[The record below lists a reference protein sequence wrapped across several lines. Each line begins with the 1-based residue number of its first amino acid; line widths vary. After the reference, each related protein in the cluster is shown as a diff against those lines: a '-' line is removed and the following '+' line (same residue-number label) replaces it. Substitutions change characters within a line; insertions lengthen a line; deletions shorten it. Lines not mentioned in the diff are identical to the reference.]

1 VTGDAI
7 LHPRIE
13 LDSTISS
20 NASSPHQTV
29 SEAGSEDLP
38 CPWCHSHGSFAGVT
52 VDQRVCIS
60 CSGSGLRDDVG
71 IQLLTGAPR
80 NSVVESRERP
90 PGEVDDNN
98 APLDLEVPA
107 DLPSDLSSLSMGAP
121 VTISSAH
128 RGTLGPFLA
137 ARCEHSNIARGDGRV
152 AVGSV
157 LGAFLENGAAG
168 VSLHIQHVPGFDLD
182 GPPQRRRRLNPMED
196 NEKE

>member
-107 DLPSDLSSLSMGAP
+107 DLPSDLSSPSMGAP

-137 ARCEHSNIARGDGRV
+137 ARREHSNIARGDGRV

-168 VSLHIQHVPGFDLD
+168 ASLHIQHVPGFDLD